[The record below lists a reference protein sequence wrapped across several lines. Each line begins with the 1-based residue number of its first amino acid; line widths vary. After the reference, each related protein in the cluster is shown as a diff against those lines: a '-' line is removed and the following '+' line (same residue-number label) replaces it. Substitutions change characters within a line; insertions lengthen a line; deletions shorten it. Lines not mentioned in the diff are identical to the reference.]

1 MAKIIKTPFNSHED
15 EFLGQNKRPVV
26 FDIIA
31 PDGVNSMLP
40 EGIKMVCHTNPKSL
54 SFSYTKKVSRS
65 PTIGGWVE
73 TYWGEEPYTISL
85 DLASG
90 GFIRLGSGLSNV
102 TGTVSS
108 SVFGVGRNRKPEVFG
123 EDLGGNRRETIT
135 YDKYLDLLSMF
146 HNNGSIYDGQGFIA
160 LQGSI
165 KMSYDGGSWYGWFQS
180 FSVSESADKPYSFDL
195 NCVFQVEREIHGVR
209 TQGGDFR

>member
-1 MAKIIKTPFNSHED
+1 MAKIIKTPFRSHED
-15 EFLGQNKRPVV
+15 QFLNQNKRPVV

-31 PDGVNSMLP
+31 PDGRNTMLP
-40 EGIKMVCHTNPKSL
+40 DGIKLVCHSNPKDL

-85 DLASG
+85 SLSSG

-102 TGTVSS
+102 TGPVKTLGSTHDS
-108 SVFGVGRNRKPEVFG
+108 KEIFG
-123 EDLGGNRRETIT
+123 EDLRGNRRETIT
-135 YDKYLDLLSMF
+135 YDKYLDLLSLF
-146 HNNGSIYDGQGFIA
+146 HNNGSIYDEQGFIA

-165 KMSYDGGSWYGWFQS
+165 KMSYDGGTWFGWFQS
-180 FSVSESADKPYSFDL
+180 FSVSEAAEKPYSFDMT
-195 NCVFQVEREIHGVR
+195 CVFQVEREIHGVR
-209 TQGGDFR
+209 TQGGVFR